1 MQVNDFFPKSVIFT
15 AAKQL
20 FDMKRL
26 LSLALTAILAAG
38 LLTGIPSCKKTDEGS
53 IENTKWNASDGNGWY
68 NLTFHSYQHEV
79 DLDVKFMSAPGY
91 LIRGNYEV
99 NGNRVLITYTNFVEF
114 QMGARVPEFPL
125 KAAAEVNKKT
135 MDYVHQQGDIVLDV
149 VFTRVK

>member
-1 MQVNDFFPKSVIFT
+1 
-15 AAKQL
+15 
-20 FDMKRL
+20 
-26 LSLALTAILAAG
+26 
-38 LLTGIPSCKKTDEGS
+38 
-53 IENTKWNASDGNGWY
+53 
-68 NLTFHSYQHEV
+68 
-79 DLDVKFMSAPGY
+79 MSAPGY

-125 KAAAEVNKKT
+125 KAAAEFNKKT